1 MRKSPPSPPSAAA
14 GPLLLAAAAGVLMTI
29 APVSA
34 RAQLDAA
41 VPTLSGSG
49 DWVRVHTI
57 PGTVYT
63 GRLTSATT
71 ADTLYVATPPR
82 RALRGMSAQ
91 STWRT
96 FPIATTS
103 VRVLERG
110 HDRGQAW
117 NIGGTVLG
125 AALGLAGGVAM
136 SSGHSSG
143 SGSVNAGGMTAVL
156 TVGGAAAGLFLA
168 NATRLHFSPAPL
180 PRAAATTR

>member
-1 MRKSPPSPPSAAA
+1 
-14 GPLLLAAAAGVLMTI
+14 
-29 APVSA
+29 
-34 RAQLDAA
+34 
-41 VPTLSGSG
+41 VPTLSGAG

-91 STWRT
+91 ATWRT

-110 HDRGQAW
+110 HDRGQGW
-117 NIGGTVLG
+117 VIGGAILG
-125 AALGLAGGVAM
+125 AALGAGGGVAM
-136 SSGHSSG
+136 SNGNS
-143 SGSVNAGGMTAVL
+143 NAGGLTAVL
-156 TVGGAAAGLFLA
+156 TLGGAVTGLFLA
-168 NATRLHFSPAPL
+168 NATRVHFSLAPL
-180 PRAAATTR
+180 PGAAAATAR